1 MDPSQLKLFKQITL
15 DYFAKLSPGDEPA
28 LEDPY
33 LQFGEPEVF
42 DYTSL
47 VEIHGEYDGCIYLTS
62 PRAMLEGILEIHGER
77 EVSERT
83 LCDMSRELS
92 NVLAGNASQA
102 FAGNWEISVPRSLVP
117 ESFARLE
124 LPASAFV
131 MPISWRDARLL
142 LVVGLTHAD
151 GGGA

>member
-1 MDPSQLKLFKQITL
+1 MDPRQLKLFQQITL
-15 DYFAKLSPGDEPA
+15 DYFAKLSPGDRPA

-33 LQFGEPEVF
+33 MQFGELEVF

-62 PRAMLEGILEIHGER
+62 PRAMLEGILEINGEA

-102 FAGNWEISVPRSLVP
+102 FAGNWEISVPMSLVP
-117 ESFARLE
+117 ESFAQLE
-124 LPASAFV
+124 LPDSTFV
-131 MPISWRDARLL
+131 MPIRWRSAQLL
-142 LVVGLTHAD
+142 LVVGLTHVD
-151 GGGA
+151 GGAS